1 MTGESVVPRRPR
13 PPEETVEM
21 LAGFDAATVAEA
33 GGGAGAMCSGVRAMT
48 SAGHLVGTAFTV
60 QCRPGDNLAIH
71 RAIYMAEPGD
81 VLVVAVDGHTE
92 AGLWGEIMTVA
103 AIERGIK
110 GLVTDGAVRDVE
122 AINRLGFPVFARAV
136 CMRGTR
142 KDDLGTVA
150 QPISIGGVA
159 VSPGDVVIGDSD
171 GIVVVPQHRAA
182 EVCDLSR
189 LRQEKEETIKRRL
202 REGKSTLELYGFD
215 AKIPRGSGG
224 LSSAR

>member
-1 MTGESVVPRRPR
+1 
-13 PPEETVEM
+13 
-21 LAGFDAATVAEA
+21 
-33 GGGAGAMCSGVRAMT
+33 
-48 SAGHLVGTAFTV
+48 
-60 QCRPGDNLAIH
+60 
-71 RAIYMAEPGD
+71 
-81 VLVVAVDGHTE
+81 
-92 AGLWGEIMTVA
+92 
-103 AIERGIK
+103 
-110 GLVTDGAVRDVE
+110 
-122 AINRLGFPVFARAV
+122 
-136 CMRGTR
+136 MRGTR

-171 GIVVVPQHRAA
+171 GIVVVPQRRAA

>member
-1 MTGESVVPRRPR
+1 
-13 PPEETVEM
+13 M
-21 LAGFDAATVAEA
+21 LAGFGAATVAEA
-33 GGGAGAMCSGVRAMT
+33 GGGAGAMCIGVRAVT
-48 SAGHLVGTAFTV
+48 AAGHVVGTAFTV

-71 RAIYMAEPGD
+71 RAIYMAQSGD
-81 VLVVAVDGHTE
+81 VLVVAVDGYTE

-110 GLVTDGAVRDVE
+110 GLVTDGAVRDVD
-122 AINRLGFPVFARAV
+122 AMNRLGFPVFARAV

-189 LRQEKEETIKRRL
+189 LRHEKEETIKRRL

>member
-1 MTGESVVPRRPR
+1 
-13 PPEETVEM
+13 
-21 LAGFDAATVAEA
+21 
-33 GGGAGAMCSGVRAMT
+33 
-48 SAGHLVGTAFTV
+48 V

-122 AINRLGFPVFARAV
+122 AINRLGFPVFARGV

-171 GIVVVPQHRAA
+171 GIVVVPQRRAA